1 MSPPTTTLALAAV
14 VCLASGFAWAGP
26 AVDGTYQGDVFGP
39 VELRTDGD
47 HVVGTAPAGGP
58 CKRSDAQ
65 QVLTGDFQG
74 SVFVGS
80 LTVCQSGEAC
90 ETSGTFPVMLVYNFE
105 ERALAGRVKLD
116 GGCESDALGPNGLLV
131 LRAPAQQEVPPTAP
145 APAPTAGGQDAER
158 QAQVPVQVAPLAS
171 GSAAQVAAKRSEAV
185 DVPAVLRLGHQALSA
200 QNTMGATQQFQLVL
214 GQDRNNA
221 SALMGMGVVNFLRN
235 QQEEALRFLEAAR
248 KAGNLQARA
257 EASFWMACVRRADRQ
272 PKPAQ
277 EALRRAVKEGWSPP
291 EGNALVDRELQRL
304 SGEGP
309 LFEQLLKEARGRKR
323 AQGRDPQGAGSVS
336 P

>member
-39 VELRTDGD
+39 VELRTDGE

-58 CKRSDAQ
+58 CKRSAAQ

-74 SVFVGS
+74 NVFVGS

-116 GGCESDALGPNGLLV
+116 GGCGSDALGPNGLLV
-131 LRAPAQQEVPPTAP
+131 LRAPEQAVPPSAP
-145 APAPTAGGQDAER
+145 APAPGPEAER
-158 QAQVPVQVAPLAS
+158 QAQVPVQIAALPS

-185 DVPAVLRLGHQALSA
+185 DVPAALRLGHQALSA
-200 QNTMGATQQFQLVL
+200 LNALGATQQFELVL
-214 GQDRNNA
+214 GQDRKNA
-221 SALMGMGVVNFLRN
+221 SALTGMGVVNFLRN
-235 QQEEALRFLEAAR
+235 QQVEALRFLELAR
-248 KAGNLQARA
+248 AVGNQQARA

-272 PKPAQ
+272 SKPAQ

-309 LFEQLLKEARGRKR
+309 IFEQLLKEARGRKR
-323 AQGRDPQGAGSVS
+323 AQGRDPQGAGSAS